1 MSGSS
6 QLCQKSV
13 KDPYFVQ
20 NWVQLCFSLPR
31 SSNEKDIHKRLQT
44 LWGANFTMQKRKEK
58 LVIFKDLL
66 FTPLFLRQNEILL
79 NFKCYVTWDECS
91 QTNPIFCQ
99 IKQIKG
105 LFDVAGA
112 G

>member
-20 NWVQLCFSLPR
+20 NWVQLCSSLPR

-44 LWGANFTMQKRKEK
+44 LWGAKFTVELGTKTKTETGN
-58 LVIFKDLL
+58 LES
-66 FTPLFLRQNEILL
+66 P
-79 NFKCYVTWDECS
+79 
-91 QTNPIFCQ
+91 P
-99 IKQIKG
+99 
-105 LFDVAGA
+105 
-112 G
+112 